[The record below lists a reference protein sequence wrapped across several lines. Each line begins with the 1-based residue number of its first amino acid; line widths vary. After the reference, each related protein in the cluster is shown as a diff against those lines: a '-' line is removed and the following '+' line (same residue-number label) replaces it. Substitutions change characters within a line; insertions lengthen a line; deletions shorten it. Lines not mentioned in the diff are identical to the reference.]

1 MRGPEA
7 TMERAVPLTLFDP
20 RRGEASL
27 ALEPL
32 APGGLNPPRRS
43 NCFTVVWVRS
53 GRGSLGV
60 DLASHCVG
68 PGSLLF
74 GAPYQS
80 IRLAADSPMTGEVI
94 RFHANFF
101 CIETHH
107 EEVGCNGV
115 LFNDHYGVPVLRMD
129 EAFERGLGEVIAAMR
144 RELDAAGL
152 AHAEALLSY
161 LKILLIRATR
171 LKLEQGAAAASDA
184 PAKHPPVLDELRR
197 LIEARYR
204 ELHKPSEYAALLD
217 TTPKALAKVVKSHL
231 GKTLTELIRE
241 RVMRQAKWEMLHT
254 LKPVKQVAYELGFAD
269 VFYFSRSFKRA
280 TGCSPV
286 FFREY
291 ETAIREGRN
300 LSMPSGRPSIPPTPA
315 IPDHP

>member
-1 MRGPEA
+1 
-7 TMERAVPLTLFDP
+7 MERAVPLTLFDP
-20 RRGEASL
+20 RRGEP
-27 ALEPL
+27 ALTVAPL
-32 APGGLNPPRRS
+32 PPQGLTPPSRS
-43 NCFTVVWVRS
+43 NFFTVIWVRS
-53 GRGSLGV
+53 GRGSFGV
-60 DLASHCVG
+60 DLAGHCVG

-74 GAPYQS
+74 AAPYQLV
-80 IRLAADSPMTGEVI
+80 RLVPEAPMAGDVI

-115 LFNDHYGVPVLRMD
+115 LFNDHYGLPVLPMD
-129 EAFERGLGEVIAAMR
+129 EAFERGLGEVVAAMR

-171 LKLEQGAAAASDA
+171 LKLEQGASTASEA
-184 PAKHPPVLDELRR
+184 SAKVPPVLDELRR

-217 TTPKALAKVVKSHL
+217 MTPKALAKVVKAHL

-241 RVMRQAKWEMLHT
+241 RLMRQAKWEMLHT

-280 TGCSPV
+280 TGCSPA

-291 ETAIREGRN
+291 ETAIRGGRN
-300 LSMPSGRPSIPPTPA
+300 LSMPSGRASIPTA
-315 IPDHP
+315 GVVPDHH